1 MNPEPVME
9 SNLLLLHLLR
19 RRYCLLTQF
28 DMIKKKVKKEKDLQ
42 RVKKKRRYAEK
53 GVRCIL
59 AMAVSGNAG
68 NQQ

>member
-1 MNPEPVME
+1 MNSEPVME

-28 DMIKKKVKKEKDLQ
+28 DMIKEGKKGKKFTKNEN
-42 RVKKKRRYAEK
+42 KRKYAKK

-59 AMAVSGNAG
+59 AMAVSSNAG
-68 NQQ
+68 NQR

>member
-28 DMIKKKVKKEKDLQ
+28 DMIKEGKKGKKFTKN
-42 RVKKKRRYAEK
+42 KKKRRYAK
-53 GVRCIL
+53 TGVRCIL
-59 AMAVSGNAG
+59 AMALSRNAG